1 MKTLAITSAVALGV
15 IAAVIGWF
23 VLRSDPM
30 GGEPFV
36 VIAIDPGTRL
46 TAGASG
52 GNVPD
57 IKQVAPIVPLPSA
70 QSVQQTLPSQ
80 AFADAKDSPI
90 AGTSQPVENDAN
102 GKRVMRL
109 PPVPIRSVVETSRY
123 GPLPKIASDGSRPSD
138 LYARPASASGEPRPG
153 QPVRIALLITNLG
166 LSEVETTQAINSLP
180 GPVTLAYGPYGRNL
194 EGWVRQSRDAGHE
207 VMLQVPLEPF
217 DYPDNDPGP
226 HTLLTSLSP
235 EENLKRLHWIMSRF
249 TGYTGI
255 TNYMGA
261 KFTAAQESF
270 LPMLE
275 EVKSRGLL
283 YLDDGTASRSTAGQ
297 IARDLG
303 VDYSVSQVVIDEA
316 RSAKEIDLAL
326 KKLENIAQQNGYAI
340 GIGSSLPL
348 TIGRAA
354 EWIRTLESKGIE
366 LVPISAAVRNGRQT

>member
-1 MKTLAITSAVALGV
+1 MKTLAITSAAALGV

-36 VIAIDPGTRL
+36 VIAIDPGSRQV
-46 TAGASG
+46 AAQSSG
-52 GNVPD
+52 DVPD
-57 IKQVAPIVPLPSA
+57 IKQIAPVVPLPSPGD
-70 QSVQQTLPSQ
+70 VQRTLPAQ
-80 AFADAKDSPI
+80 AFSEPKDQPI
-90 AGTSQPVENDAN
+90 AGSSQPVVADGEN
-102 GKRVMRL
+102 GRVMRL

-123 GPLPKIASDGSRPSD
+123 GPLPKIAADGSRPSD
-138 LYARPASASGEPRPG
+138 VYARPASASDTPGPG

-180 GPVTLAYGPYGRNL
+180 GPVTLAFGPYGRNL

-249 TGYTGI
+249 SGYTGI
-255 TNYMGA
+255 TNHMGA

-275 EVKSRGLL
+275 EIKSRGLL
-283 YLDDGTASRSTAGQ
+283 YLDDGTAGRSTASQ

-303 VDYSVSQVVIDEA
+303 VDYSVSQLVIDEGRNA
-316 RSAKEIDLAL
+316 TEVDLAL
-326 KKLENIAQQNGYAI
+326 KKLESIAQQNGFAI

-348 TIGRAA
+348 TIGRVA
-354 EWIRTLESKGIE
+354 EWSKSLKSKGIE
-366 LVPISAAVRNGRQT
+366 LIPVSAAVRSGRQT